1 MIQTAAIRITL
12 RQIPTFTD
20 SCLPT
25 FAELS
30 RLFRKEIQSQIDR
43 STAPW
48 PFDDRVLVW
57 LLPRFRAE
65 AEHYHN
71 DRGPRMTELYAAEKI
86 RAFDREALACLCRFL
101 ERVRPGIVELLRHAP
116 LGSRSRWMSA
126 TSKQGRRSR
135 IPYRF

>member
-12 RQIPTFTD
+12 RQIPPFTE

-25 FAELS
+25 LAELS
-30 RLFRKEIQSQIDR
+30 RLFRKEIQSQLDR

-57 LLPRFRAE
+57 LIPKFRAE
-65 AEHYHN
+65 AECYHN
-71 DRGPRMTELYAAEKI
+71 NRGPRMIELYPAERI
-86 RAFDREALACLCRFL
+86 RVFDRAALACLCRFL

-116 LGSRSRWMSA
+116 LGRRSRWMSA
-126 TSKQGRRSR
+126 LRKQKRGSR